1 MLGEMFDLTL
11 DYIFSK
17 KGVRFSAVRFFIATI
32 ILVLAAVLLSG
43 LFSNLSPFVKSIAKV
58 LPIVL
63 WALSGIYYFVRS
75 VRGGR
80 KLDAVCVV
88 LLALLTVGVF
98 YVIGGAA

>member
-43 LFSNLSPFVKSIAKV
+43 LFSNIKV
-58 LPIVL
+58 LFISL

-88 LLALLTVGVF
+88 LLALLTVSVF